1 MHAFHDLVVQAVSLP
16 PAMRKVS
23 VILTTYNSGESLGKV
38 LDAIVGQ
45 QGAGT
50 DYELELLVVD
60 DCSTDG
66 TRDIL
71 AAKGIAF
78 LSTGKNS
85 GGPNRGRNIG
95 MKMATGDCIAIADH
109 DDVWHSDKLASL
121 LPHLHDAPIVTSGY
135 TLIDTKT
142 GRHTDRVGKGTGC
155 KDSMRFDA
163 NVTFRNR
170 LIRSHGGQQAYLGSI
185 LFSSELKHVRFEE
198 EYGMVDYDW
207 MLGLFHMQPSIEVL
221 RPLYTRYV
229 DGSNLSLNADY
240 REKDFLHSIETLKK
254 YEKLYPQDVKLARKR
269 IHGTRA
275 RYFYLMDR
283 MPEARHYFVRS
294 QWNLKTL
301 LYYLTTFVG
310 SDFVKRH
317 FHIFG

>member
-1 MHAFHDLVVQAVSLP
+1 M
-16 PAMRKVS
+16 MRKVS

-38 LDAIVGQ
+38 LDAILGQ

-50 DYELELLVVD
+50 DFELELLVVD
-60 DCSTDG
+60 DCSTDD

-71 AAKGIAF
+71 TSKGIAF
-78 LSTGKNS
+78 LSTEKNS

-95 MKMATGDCIAIADH
+95 LEKATGDCIAIADH

-121 LPHLHDAPIVTSGY
+121 LPHLENAPIVTSGY
-135 TLIDTKT
+135 ILIDTKT
-142 GRHTDRVGKGTGC
+142 GKRIDRVGKGSDGN
-155 KDSMRFDA
+155 DHVYYGA

-185 LFSSELKHVRFEE
+185 LFSSELKHVKFEE

-207 MLGLFHMQPSIEVL
+207 ILGLFHRQLSIEVL

-229 DGSNLSLNADY
+229 DGSNLSLNPAY
-240 REKDFLHSIETLKK
+240 REKDFLHSIWTLET
-254 YEKLYPQDVKLARKR
+254 YADRYPKDVQLARKR

-275 RYFYLMDR
+275 RYFYLMGN
-283 MPEARHYFVRS
+283 MPQARHYFIRS

-301 LYYLTTFVG
+301 LYYLTTFAG
-310 SDFVKRH
+310 SEIVKRH

>member
-1 MHAFHDLVVQAVSLP
+1 
-16 PAMRKVS
+16 MRKVS
-23 VILTTYNSGESLGKV
+23 VILTTYNSGETLGKV

-71 AAKGIAF
+71 AAKGIQF
-78 LSTGKNS
+78 ISTEKNS
-85 GGPNRGRNIG
+85 GGPNRGRNMG
-95 MKMATGDCIAIADH
+95 LERATGDCIAIADH

-121 LPHLHDAPIVTSGY
+121 LPHLDDAPIVTSGY
-135 TLIDTKT
+135 TLIDTNT
-142 GRHTDRVGKGTGC
+142 GRRNDRVGKGTGG

-185 LFSSELKHVRFEE
+185 LFSSELRYVRFEE

-207 MLGLFHMQPSIEVL
+207 VLGLFHMQPSIEVL

-229 DGSNLSLNADY
+229 DGSNLSLHPAY
-240 REKDFLHSIETLKK
+240 RKKDFLHSLATLKK
-254 YEKLYPQDVKLARKR
+254 YEALYPQEVKLARKR
-269 IHGTRA
+269 IYGTRA
-275 RYFYLMDR
+275 RYFYLMGQ
-283 MPEARHYFVRS
+283 MPEARYHLLRS
-294 QWNLKTL
+294 PWNLKTL
-301 LYYLTTFVG
+301 LYYLTTFAG
-310 SDFVKRH
+310 SEFVKRH